1 MSDETIKVTFQIR
14 PTAKVRL
21 KSLKD
26 RLLDQGYRESQSGLI
41 ERLLSPDFIDALERD
56 IKVRKTAFRP

>member
-1 MSDETIKVTFQIR
+1 MPDETIKVTFQIR
-14 PTAKVRL
+14 PMAKGRL

-26 RLLDQGYRESQSGLI
+26 RLLHQGYRESESGLI

-56 IKVRKTAFRP
+56 IKQRKIART